1 MLTNNPA
8 EGAEQ
13 DFEEENTH
21 LLRFLYACP
30 IGLLEF
36 DGEGQIRMMNPHAVQ
51 VLLPLA
57 PGGLV
62 TNFFSIMEGV
72 APEVRNLAETFPKR
86 QGKVCEA
93 HRIVV
98 RPGTRDNN
106 FVANVLACTLV
117 KLANDRFA
125 VTIVDVSAEVARER
139 RLKQAEVWFA
149 SLMDDINDF
158 AVLSMDA
165 EGRVENINASTTR
178 QTGYTEQDLVGA
190 VPECLEVSDTGST
203 VITLKEQLACAARD
217 GWHLSEGWQR
227 KRNGEL
233 HWCQRLVAV
242 RNDVEHANG
251 RSVLGYL
258 MVLRDVSRKHAE
270 ASQIVDLLRKDH
282 LTGACNRAHFFTVA
296 EREFTRARQTGQPL
310 AMIAIDLDH
319 FKRVNDT
326 HGHAAGD
333 EVLKIF
339 TEVARGL
346 LRPGDTFARLGG
358 EEFCALLPNT
368 TLGHAVNIA
377 ERMRAGL
384 ASRKLATHN
393 LSVTASFGCA
403 EMDGFTAGSSDLL
416 AVADQALYTA
426 KRAGRD
432 RTEPSPETTTEQ
444 RWLG

>member
-1 MLTNNPA
+1 MLTKNPA
-8 EGAEQ
+8 EDMDGSF
-13 DFEEENTH
+13 DEESTR
-21 LLRFLYACP
+21 LLKFLYACP
-30 IGLLEF
+30 VGLLEI
-36 DGEGQIRMMNPHAVQ
+36 DADGQIQIMNPHAMQ
-51 VLLPLA
+51 VMLPLA
-57 PGGLV
+57 TGGLV
-62 TNFFSIMEGV
+62 TNFFSVMENV
-72 APEVRNLAETFPKR
+72 APELRNMAEMFPKR

-98 RPGTRDNN
+98 RPGTRENN
-106 FVANVLACTLV
+106 FHANVLACNIV
-117 KLANDRFA
+117 KLVDDRFA

-149 SLMDDINDF
+149 SLLDDINDF
-158 AVLSMDA
+158 AVLSLDA

-178 QTGYTEQDLVGA
+178 QTGYRAEDLVGC
-190 VPECLEVSDTGST
+190 VPDCLEISDPGST

-242 RNDVEHANG
+242 RTDVEHAQG
-251 RSVLGYL
+251 RSVVGFL
-258 MVLRDVSRKHAE
+258 MVLRDVSRRHAE
-270 ASQIVDLLRKDH
+270 ASQLVDLLRKDH

-319 FKRVNDT
+319 FKLVNDT

-333 EVLKIF
+333 EVLKMF

-358 EEFCALLPNT
+358 EEFCALLPGT
-368 TLGHAVNIA
+368 KLAAAVNIA

-384 ASRKLATHN
+384 ALRKLASHN
-393 LSVTASFGCA
+393 VSVTASFGCA

-416 AVADQALYTA
+416 AVADQALYAA

-432 RTEPSPETTTEQ
+432 RTEPSPEATTEQ
-444 RWLG
+444 RWPG